1 MQGENYPPLHPRCRC
16 TVTAALGEDLP
27 IKRKSRIAER
37 REKLDGGV
45 TYKEWLGKYV
55 EKTFYE
61 QSNDAPHWKTRDRTK
76 VLSKETYQEL
86 RELAVSKGIS
96 LVGVKLFDGSPKVVQ
111 EIIETISDLKKVFP
125 LVSDV
130 RHKIE
135 LEFSIRLADVD
146 FAETKKRIITLNANA
161 YRDVRILQE
170 EYQKL
175 VDEGWFVKGTDWRAI
190 IHHEFGH
197 VVANVYK
204 IDPLKIA
211 CEVTGLDSESTLKYL
226 EKNLSKYAASYPN
239 GQEIISEVFAD
250 MTTDNPSDFSRKF
263 YEQVLGFR

>member
-1 MQGENYPPLHPRCRC
+1 MGR
-16 TVTAALGEDLP
+16 
-27 IKRKSRIAER
+27 
-37 REKLDGGV
+37 
-45 TYKEWLGKYV
+45 YV

-61 QSNDAPHWKTRDRTK
+61 KSNDAPHWKTRDRTK

-204 IDPLKIA
+204 IDPLKVA
-211 CEVTGLDSESTLKYL
+211 CEITGLDSESTLKYL